1 MAIYK
6 QKGLETGVIVNY
18 WRITRINE
26 NFDGSVEVYLG
37 GYLNKQGRL
46 DGKTPIEYKTFQFSE
61 RDLSRATAYE
71 LLTESKKEVRVITP
85 AVEEVKDEE
94 GNIITEAVAEVTE
107 EVEMNEFANAG
118 KI

>member
-6 QKGLETGVIVNY
+6 EKELETGVIVNY

-37 GYLNKQGRL
+37 GYLSKQSRL
-46 DGKTPIEYKTFQFSE
+46 AGKSPIEYKTFQFSA

-71 LLTESKKEVRVITP
+71 LLTESRKEVRVITP

-94 GNIITEAVAEVTE
+94 GNIITEAVAEVNE
-107 EVEMNEFANAG
+107 EVEMNEFANTEG
-118 KI
+118 V